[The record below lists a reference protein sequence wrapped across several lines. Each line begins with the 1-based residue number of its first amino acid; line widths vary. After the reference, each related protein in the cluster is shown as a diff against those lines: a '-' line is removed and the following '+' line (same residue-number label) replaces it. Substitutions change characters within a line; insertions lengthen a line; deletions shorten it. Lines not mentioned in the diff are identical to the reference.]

1 MKVFALEEKEIVPG
15 VVLLRESVVQMPL
28 AAISD
33 GGLFDGLLEADDGY
47 AFGVDAPRALGP
59 SPSGRGGDDPIETT
73 ASRLGPVRYRPDDA
87 MRRSAGKPRTVARA
101 IIGYFDT
108 RSALRFL
115 RWNFVPTVATNDLDR
130 TVRQARLHGW
140 SRGFEARIEEILRK
154 IVADIDTPSLRDE
167 PRPAPLVPM
176 DTLSEWYSLVPT
188 PTGRGGRL
196 VRRYGVT
203 HLRVVAAPEVMDL
216 DGHRIPRSSFL
227 VRVRNDP
234 QPFVAWD
241 GRTERPYLDGSIE
254 RLPSDLLETLDRH
267 GTLYGATAIDTL
279 PAPHLAARYVLR
291 IPSRAEARKVQPKAM
306 RSGLLTAAAA
316 VLVDPRSP
324 IRIPRGTPVID
335 DPAEALGVLAYT
347 ARRLHVPPAE
357 ADDLLPFWDL
367 SPLLETKP
375 RYLLALDVA
384 A

>member
-15 VVLLRESVVQMPL
+15 VVLLTESIVRMPL
-28 AAISD
+28 AAISE
-33 GGLFDGLLEADDGY
+33 GGIFDGLFEADDLY
-47 AFGVDAPRALGP
+47 AFGVDAPRALVP
-59 SPSGRGGDDPIETT
+59 CPPVRDGDVLIETT
-73 ASRLGPVRYRPDDA
+73 PTRLGPLRYRPDDGT
-87 MRRSAGKPRTVARA
+87 RRGEGKPRTVARA

-115 RWNFVPTVATNDLDR
+115 RWNFVPTIATHDLDR

-140 SRGFEARIEEILRK
+140 SRGFEARIEEVLRK
-154 IVADIDTPSLRDE
+154 TVADIDTASLRDE
-167 PRPAPLVPM
+167 PRAAPLVPM

-188 PTGRGGRL
+188 PTGRRGRL

-216 DGHRIPRSSFL
+216 DGHPIPRSSFV
-227 VRVRNDP
+227 VRVRNDA
-234 QPFVAWD
+234 QPLVAWD
-241 GRTERPYLDGSIE
+241 GRNERQYLDGSLE
-254 RLPSDLLETLDRH
+254 SLPSELLETLDRH

-291 IPSRAEARKVQPKAM
+291 VPSRAEARKVEPKAM
-306 RSGLLTAAAA
+306 RSGSPTAASA
-316 VLVDPRSP
+316 VLADPRRP

-347 ARRLHVPPAE
+347 ARRLHVPPVE
-357 ADDLLPFWDL
+357 PDDLLPSWDL
-367 SPLLETKP
+367 SNLLESKP